1 MRQKSIYPG
10 QTDEYPRGGGG
21 IGPGV
26 PLDRQDS
33 DTFSWSSL
41 FSMTSVDGY
50 GLNGS
55 SSSDRNY
62 AAQGSLGAS
71 SPSMKTKIK
80 VELNQDEKHMKRG
93 IAELGSLSGDP
104 NYSSIDKNSEN
115 RENSFRRQRISS
127 SYPPLNP
134 HSSGPGTPLPSLA
147 TQGTIGNMDPPSLD
161 KPDASEVFYGRHNEV
176 RFQNTSYE
184 SDGNIPNIPLTAS
197 DSLNR
202 PHLRPQSNSL
212 TRNDSL
218 ELTIATL
225 LKSMDSFDANN
236 NNNNNNNA
244 AT

>member
-21 IGPGV
+21 LGPGV

-55 SSSDRNY
+55 SSSDRNF
-62 AAQGSLGAS
+62 AAQGSLS
-71 SPSMKTKIK
+71 NTSPSMKTKIK

-104 NYSSIDKNSEN
+104 NYSSSDKNSEN

-147 TQGTIGNMDPPSLD
+147 TQGAIGNMDPPSLD
-161 KPDASEVFYGRHNEV
+161 KPDTSEAFYSRHNEV
-176 RFQNTSYE
+176 HF
-184 SDGNIPNIPLTAS
+184 
-197 DSLNR
+197 
-202 PHLRPQSNSL
+202 
-212 TRNDSL
+212 
-218 ELTIATL
+218 
-225 LKSMDSFDANN
+225 
-236 NNNNNNNA
+236 
-244 AT
+244 

>member
-50 GLNGS
+50 GLNAS

-62 AAQGSLGAS
+62 AAPGSLNNT

-104 NYSSIDKNSEN
+104 NYSSIDKNSES

-134 HSSGPGTPLPSLA
+134 HSSGSGTPLA
-147 TQGTIGNMDPPSLD
+147 TQGAIGSMDPPSLD
-161 KPDASEVFYGRHNEV
+161 KPDASEVFYGRNNEV
-176 RFQNTSYE
+176 HFYDTSYQ
-184 SDGNIPNIPLTAS
+184 SAQGTPAVTTALTSIPTHTLHIAFPLSA
-197 DSLNR
+197 
-202 PHLRPQSNSL
+202 
-212 TRNDSL
+212 
-218 ELTIATL
+218 
-225 LKSMDSFDANN
+225 
-236 NNNNNNNA
+236 
-244 AT
+244 